1 LEFRTVIDDVEKSVA
16 LAHRIRSALPI
27 RAFATKGL
35 RGILQQNSKRDF
47 PNECSV
53 TEVTYLGDEGGITCN
68 LDFGFDD
75 TKEVHIVSIT
85 HLTFD
90 RGHPLAREIA
100 AYCKHR
106 IKRLK
111 KLHHGMAPT

>member
-1 LEFRTVIDDVEKSVA
+1 VIDDIEKSVA
-16 LAHRIRSALPI
+16 LVERMRAALPM
-27 RAFATKGL
+27 RAFTNMEL
-35 RGILQQNSKRDF
+35 RKTLQEGSKRVF
-47 PNECSV
+47 PHECSV
-53 TEVTYLGDEGGITCN
+53 AEVRYMGDEGGIACI
-68 LDFGFDD
+68 LDFGFSD

-90 RGHPLAREIA
+90 RSNPLAREIK

-111 KLHHGMAPT
+111 KLHGAMVST